1 MKGLTAVI
9 GIIGGFAVIVWGMSG
24 ANVPLMQFWQF
35 ASILIVV
42 GGTLGATLTSFTIN
56 QFLKGFA
63 SLKQVIFPPVF
74 PYSEMIVKFRDMADE
89 VRQEGTIG
97 LQRYENEADDKLMRD
112 GIIQI
117 LSGASSQDELEQRL
131 EPMLES
137 IVESSKSNQ
146 EVFAKMGMYSPAFGM
161 AGTLIGLIAMLA
173 TLKDPSGVG
182 PKMALALITTLYGVL
197 LANLVFMPLASRI
210 AKNTESELQY
220 KRLIVNGLLAILE
233 TETGAELVDR
243 LRSHVPPDIP
253 IDV

>member
-9 GIIGGFAVIVWGMSG
+9 GIIGGFAVIVWGMTG
-24 ANVPLMQFWQF
+24 ANVPLIQFWQF

-42 GGTLGATLTSFTIN
+42 GGTLGATLTSFTIS
-56 QFLKGFA
+56 QLLKGFS
-63 SLKQVIFPPVF
+63 SLKQVLFPPVF
-74 PYSEMIVKFRDMADE
+74 PYSEMIVKFRDMADL
-89 VRQEGTIG
+89 VRQEGTVG
-97 LQRYENEADDKLMRD
+97 LQRYEDEAEDNLMRD

-117 LSGASSQDELEQRL
+117 LSGASSTDELEQRL
-131 EPMLES
+131 EPKLDS
-137 IVESSKSNQ
+137 IRDSSKSNQ
-146 EVFAKMGMYSPAFGM
+146 EVFAKMGMFSPAFGM

-197 LANLVFMPLASRI
+197 LANLVFIPLASRI
-210 AKNTESELQY
+210 AQNTEAELQY
-220 KRLIVNGLLAILE
+220 KALIIHGLLAILDV
-233 TETGAELVDR
+233 ETGAELVDK